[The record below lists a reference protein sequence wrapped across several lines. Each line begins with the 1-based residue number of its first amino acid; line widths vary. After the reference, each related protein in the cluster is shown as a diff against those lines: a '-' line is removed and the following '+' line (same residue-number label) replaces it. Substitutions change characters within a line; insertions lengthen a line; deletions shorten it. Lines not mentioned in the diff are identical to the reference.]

1 MDFLMRDHTRLV
13 YSTEQ
18 GSLKLTK
25 PQKVEKFDEGIAK
38 ISFETKGRRG
48 NGVTTI
54 PGLYTAEND
63 LKKLAK
69 NLKRNCSSG
78 GSIKNNIIEIQGD
91 HKEKVLNY
99 LKRLGY
105 SVR

>member
-1 MDFLMRDHTRLV
+1 MKKQTRLV
-13 YSTEQ
+13 YSTEKGRIKPQ
-18 GSLKLTK
+18 GSKDI
-25 PQKVEKFDEGIAK
+25 QQYDDGIAR
-38 ISFETKGRRG
+38 INYETKGRKG

-54 PGLYTAEND
+54 SGLYTAEND